1 MDYSKLVESYEKL
14 EKTTKR
20 LEKTKIVAELLKKT
34 PEDLLDEVLYLLQG
48 RVFPKWDERKLGMS
62 SRLMIKA
69 INSSTGVSPEKI
81 EKDWSKKGDLG
92 IVVEEI
98 IGTKKQTTLF
108 SKKLTVQKVFDNIQ
122 RLASLEGTG
131 TVSKK
136 IQLITELLTSAEPN
150 GAKFIARTV
159 VEDLRIGVQ
168 DGVIRDSIALA
179 FLPKGKEVKEFV
191 KKVEDAYNL
200 TNDFSQVAKAAKKK
214 KLEKLSM
221 EINKPINPML
231 AIKAE
236 DAEDALRAVGK
247 PAQVEYKLDGFR
259 LQIHK
264 KGEDIKLF
272 TRRLENVTKQFQEI
286 MPRIRDNVKIK
297 NCILDSE
304 LVGYDPKTGNYLP
317 FQNISQRIKRKY
329 HIEKTAKSVPV
340 EINIFDIINLDGKPL
355 MHLSQKERREILEK
369 KIKEKKH
376 DIVLVKRLVTDS
388 AKEINKFYKESLS
401 KGNEGLMLKNY
412 EGGYVPGRR
421 VHGWVKLKP
430 INETLD
436 LVVTGAE
443 WGEGKRA
450 KWLASFTLSCRDKNK
465 FLEIGKVGTGI
476 KEKESEL
483 SFLELTKILKPKIKS
498 KKGKTV
504 SIKPYLVLEISYDEI
519 QKSKN
524 YSSGYA
530 LRFPRVIGLRRDLS
544 VGDVDSLS
552 RVKRFHDKQNK

>member
-191 KKVEDAYNL
+191 KKVEDAL
-200 TNDFSQVAKAAKKK
+200 
-214 KLEKLSM
+214 
-221 EINKPINPML
+221 
-231 AIKAE
+231 
-236 DAEDALRAVGK
+236 G
-247 PAQVEYKLDGFR
+247 
-259 LQIHK
+259 
-264 KGEDIKLF
+264 
-272 TRRLENVTKQFQEI
+272 
-286 MPRIRDNVKIK
+286 
-297 NCILDSE
+297 
-304 LVGYDPKTGNYLP
+304 
-317 FQNISQRIKRKY
+317 
-329 HIEKTAKSVPV
+329 
-340 EINIFDIINLDGKPL
+340 
-355 MHLSQKERREILEK
+355 
-369 KIKEKKH
+369 
-376 DIVLVKRLVTDS
+376 IVL
-388 AKEINKFYKESLS
+388 FF
-401 KGNEGLMLKNY
+401 
-412 EGGYVPGRR
+412 
-421 VHGWVKLKP
+421 H
-430 INETLD
+430 
-436 LVVTGAE
+436 
-443 WGEGKRA
+443 
-450 KWLASFTLSCRDKNK
+450 K
-465 FLEIGKVGTGI
+465 FLNFF
-476 KEKESEL
+476 S
-483 SFLELTKILKPKIKS
+483 
-498 KKGKTV
+498 
-504 SIKPYLVLEISYDEI
+504 
-519 QKSKN
+519 
-524 YSSGYA
+524 
-530 LRFPRVIGLRRDLS
+530 LR
-544 VGDVDSLS
+544 
-552 RVKRFHDKQNK
+552 